1 MLVEIFICKIIIFF
15 LNGLDWK
22 VIKFQL
28 YMLKKKKKCMTIE
41 TEINNFYPYFTISIY
56 HSVRPYKNPVSFK
69 IIDHYHVVNHS
80 SRNLLS
86 TIIKP
91 SNNLLSSNKF
101 RSSCIILPIF
111 KHKKKNKKII
121 IIIIRTQTWNF
132 SLSLSSLKNIYIF
145 FYIILIAN
153 NIKEYKKKKKP
164 WKSTKLKGRVLITQ
178 ETT

>member
-28 YMLKKKKKCMTIE
+28 YMLKKKIKCMTIE

-111 KHKKKNKKII
+111 KHKKKIKKKLLLLLEHKLE
-121 IIIIRTQTWNF
+121 T